1 MPPKPATPAPHPPP
15 PPRLG
20 PLPIHESPGPWFR
33 AHRLAHD
40 ALHFGKKATY
50 RFDSPA
56 RAYGVLYAG
65 EDEHCAL
72 IETAFSVTGRYRLL
86 SRKWLSGRSISRISS
101 ARKLRL
107 VDITGKGLISMGAD
121 ARLFSGDHATARAW
135 SQAFH
140 DHTEQ
145 PDGIRFRSRLDPSR
159 FNVAIFERVR
169 SMLSEAP
176 AVRLDGPAGLAI
188 VAKILKTYGA
198 GLAP

>member
-1 MPPKPATPAPHPPP
+1 MY
-15 PPRLG
+15 
-20 PLPIHESPGPWFR
+20 
-33 AHRLAHD
+33 
-40 ALHFGKKATY
+40 FGKKATY

-72 IETAFSVTGRYRLL
+72 IETVFSVTRRYRLL

-107 VDITGKGLISMGAD
+107 VDITGEGLISLGAD
-121 ARLFSGDHATARAW
+121 ARLFSGDHAVARMW

-140 DHTEQ
+140 DHAEQ

-159 FNVAIFERVR
+159 FNVAVFERVR
-169 SMLSEAP
+169 SMLLEAP
-176 AVRLDGPAGLAI
+176 AIRLDGPAGLAI
-188 VAKILKTYGA
+188 VAKILKTYGT